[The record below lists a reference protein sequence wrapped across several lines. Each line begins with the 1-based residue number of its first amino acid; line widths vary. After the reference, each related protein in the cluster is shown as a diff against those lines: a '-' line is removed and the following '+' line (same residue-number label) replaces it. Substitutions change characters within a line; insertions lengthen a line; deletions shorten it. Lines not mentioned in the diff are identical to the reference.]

1 MLAFYSLKGEHDM
14 ERMPNWLMQRAFLT
28 PERTAI
34 ETRES
39 TYTFLQLHEKV
50 LLCCEHLA
58 YLQVKKGTKVAVL
71 MKNSMEMV
79 IAIHALS
86 YIGAVA
92 VLLNTR
98 LSREELLWQ
107 MEDAEVSCLL
117 TDEEFEGEQVPV
129 YLFTEL
135 AALPK
140 EQGTVQNEFVLE
152 ETMTI
157 IYTSGTTGKPKGVML
172 TYGNHWWSAVGS
184 SLNLGLRD
192 DDCWLAC
199 LPFFHVGGL
208 SLLMKNIMYG
218 MRVLLVLKYDPDF
231 IHEALQ
237 TRGVTMISVVS
248 KMLTDLLER
257 LQEDT
262 YSPSLRCVLLGGGP
276 APRPLLETCVAKG
289 IPVYQT
295 YGMTETSSQIC
306 TLAADYMLTKV
317 GSAGKPLFPCQLRIE
332 QGGREASVGTAGE
345 IVVKG
350 PNVTGGYFNREEAT
364 RASIHDGWLHTG
376 DIGYLDE
383 DGFLYVLDRRSD
395 LIISGG
401 ENIYPAQIEEVLL
414 MHPAVLEAGV
424 VGVSDER
431 WGQVPVAF
439 VVKSKE
445 ITAEELIAFCED
457 KLARYK
463 VPKEVHFLSDLP
475 RNASKKLLRRELRQ
489 LAEEI

>member
-1 MLAFYSLKGEHDM
+1 M
-14 ERMPNWLMQRAFLT
+14 ETMPNWLMQRAFLT

-34 ETRES
+34 ETKES
-39 TYTFLQLHEKV
+39 TYTFLELHEKV

-71 MKNSMEMV
+71 MKNGMEMV

-117 TDEEFEGEQVPV
+117 TNEEFDGEQVPV
-129 YLFTEL
+129 YLFAEL
-135 AALPK
+135 AGLPK
-140 EQGTVQNEFVLE
+140 EQVTVQNEFILE

-218 MRVLLVLKYDPDF
+218 MRVLLVPKYDLDF

-237 TRGVTMISVVS
+237 TRGITMISVVS

-262 YSPSLRCVLLGGGP
+262 YPPSLRCVLLGGGP

-317 GSAGKPLFPCQLRIE
+317 GSAGKPLFPCQIRIE
-332 QGGREASVGTAGE
+332 QDGRGASVGTAGE

-350 PNVTGGYFNREEAT
+350 PNVTSGYFKREEAT
-364 RASIHDGWLHTG
+364 RGSIHDGWLHTG

-414 MHPAVLEAGV
+414 AHPAVLEAGV

-431 WGQVPVAF
+431 WGQVPIAF
-439 VVKSKE
+439 VVKVE
-445 ITAEELIAFCED
+445 DVTAEELLAFCAE

-463 VPKEVHFLSDLP
+463 VPQAVHFLSDLP
-475 RNASKKLLRRELRQ
+475 RGASKKLLRRELRQ
-489 LAEEI
+489 LLEEM